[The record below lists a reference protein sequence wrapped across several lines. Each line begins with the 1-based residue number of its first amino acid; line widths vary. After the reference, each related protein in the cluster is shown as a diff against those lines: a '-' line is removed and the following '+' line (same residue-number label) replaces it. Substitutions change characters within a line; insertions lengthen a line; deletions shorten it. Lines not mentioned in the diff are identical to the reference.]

1 MSRIG
6 LSPGWFA
13 RRLARTICHG
23 TCRHCFS
30 RARTAER
37 HSARS
42 VQRETRRTLGG
53 AAIGCGVS
61 AAVFRVGAHRGTALR
76 PIRST
81 SDSWDPWGSGDPH
94 QAAGAHRE
102 RTLDSGPWNAIL
114 LAWGPWGETW
124 AQVVRILAHRERES
138 VTLLISEK
146 LYEMARRAPAAANHS
161 ANGSVPC
168 HASLR
173 RQKHKTAAVA
183 LEILYKIM
191 YICQGPF

>member
-13 RRLARTICHG
+13 RNEEAPRHIEWFGSLSGSESGNCGGSPGCSLAR
-23 TCRHCFS
+23 F
-30 RARTAER
+30 
-37 HSARS
+37 
-42 VQRETRRTLGG
+42 
-53 AAIGCGVS
+53 
-61 AAVFRVGAHRGTALR
+61 FTALVATAFHGR
-76 PIRST
+76 APRNGTPPDPFNERLVGSLGERRSA
-81 SDSWDPWGSGDPH
+81 SGSRRAPRADS
-94 QAAGAHRE
+94 R
-102 RTLDSGPWNAIL
+102 SGPWNAIL

-138 VTLLISEK
+138 VTLLLSEK

-183 LEILYKIM
+183 LEIIYKIM
-191 YICQGPF
+191 SICQGPF